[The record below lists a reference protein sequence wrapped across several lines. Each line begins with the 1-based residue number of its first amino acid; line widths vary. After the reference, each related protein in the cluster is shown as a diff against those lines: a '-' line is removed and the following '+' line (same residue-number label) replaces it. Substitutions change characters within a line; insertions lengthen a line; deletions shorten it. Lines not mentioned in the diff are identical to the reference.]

1 MRIVIVSP
9 AVPHPFGETGA
20 RSLYVLVTG
29 LLARGAAVAC
39 LVANQESG
47 TRVGEARELLE
58 RVPGAKNLELSVFPL
73 AAPPVAIRRLRSAW
87 RPFSETL
94 YAVGV
99 RRALERERSAGY
111 DVLHLE
117 QLWSGW
123 AGVNFPRTILSIH
136 QLDVIDSECRRLESF
151 GERKAMLQMRRATRM
166 ILRASRSVR
175 VLTERLHERARQ
187 IHPEAEYWVIPLA
200 LDVSLYAMQPVSRE
214 AVVGLLG
221 SMHWFPSRSAA
232 ERLLT
237 SIWPRVKRRLP
248 GARLLIGGWNARRYL
263 EHQVSDSSITLI
275 DNIAHPSEFFS
286 RIAVMAYAPRR
297 GSGMK
302 VKVLESMAYG
312 VPVVTTAEGVEGI
325 DYEDGVHCVMRED
338 DEALATA
345 IVDLLTDEPQRV
357 LMAEAA
363 RALIESRYSPAPVLS
378 QMLAA
383 YDRVRRG

>member
-1 MRIVIVSP
+1 MRVVIVSP

-20 RSLYVLVTG
+20 RSLYVLLTG
-29 LLARGAAVAC
+29 LLAHGAEVAC
-39 LVANQESG
+39 LVANQEPG
-47 TRVGEARELLE
+47 TRVAEARELLE
-58 RVPGAKNLELSVFPL
+58 GVPGAKNLELSVFPL
-73 AAPPVAIRRLRSAW
+73 AAPPVALRKLRSAW

-94 YAVGV
+94 YATGI
-99 RRALERERSAGY
+99 RRALQRERAGGY

-123 AGVNFPRTILSIH
+123 AGVNLPRTLLSIH
-136 QLDVIDSECRRLESF
+136 QLDIIDSECRPLESF
-151 GERKAMLQMRRATRM
+151 GERKAMVQMRRATRK
-166 ILRASRSVR
+166 ILRGSRYVR

-187 IHPEAEYWVIPLA
+187 INPEAEYWVIPLA
-200 LDVSLYAMQPVSRE
+200 LDVSLYPMQPVSRD

-237 SIWPRVKRRLP
+237 SIWPRVTRRLP

-263 EHQVSDSSITLI
+263 EHQVSDSRITLI
-275 DNIAHPSEFFS
+275 DNIGHPSEFFS

-325 DYEDGVHCVMRED
+325 DHEDGVHCVVRED

-345 IVDLLTDEPQRV
+345 IIDLLNDAPRRAR
-357 LMAEAA
+357 MAEAA
-363 RALIESRYSPAPVLS
+363 RALVESRYSPAPVLS

>member
-1 MRIVIVSP
+1 M
-9 AVPHPFGETGA
+9 F
-20 RSLYVLVTG
+20 
-29 LLARGAAVAC
+29 
-39 LVANQESG
+39 
-47 TRVGEARELLE
+47 
-58 RVPGAKNLELSVFPL
+58 
-73 AAPPVAIRRLRSAW
+73 
-87 RPFSETL
+87 
-94 YAVGV
+94 
-99 RRALERERSAGY
+99 
-111 DVLHLE
+111 
-117 QLWSGW
+117 
-123 AGVNFPRTILSIH
+123 
-136 QLDVIDSECRRLESF
+136 
-151 GERKAMLQMRRATRM
+151 QMRRATRT
-166 ILRASRSVR
+166 ILRASRYVR

-187 IHPEAEYWVIPLA
+187 INAEAEYWVIPLA
-200 LDVSLYAMQPVSRE
+200 LDVSLYPMQPVSRE

-275 DNIAHPSEFFS
+275 DSIAHPDEFFS

-325 DYEDGVHCVMRED
+325 DYEDGVQCVVRED

-345 IVDLLTDEPQRV
+345 IVELLKDLPRRAR
-357 LMAEAA
+357 MAASA
-363 RALIESRYSPAPVLS
+363 RALVETRYSPAPMLS